1 MNVYVDMAYK
11 SLNKHGEELCGDKV
25 ELVTTDDSKILILAD
40 GMGSGIRANILATL
54 TSKILGTLFS
64 NKLKIDEAVT
74 TIARTLPVSSV
85 NGVAYSTFS
94 ILQIFQSGDAY
105 LVEFDNPGCI
115 FIRDGEIQKIP
126 FVEREIEGKKIREY
140 RFHVKIHDA
149 FVLMSDGCI
158 GCSAGDVYNYGWDW
172 NHISEYA
179 LKVYGQTQSAA
190 HMAGMINQ
198 ACDDLYLQEPGDDTT
213 IAVARITEEKVVNIM
228 TGPPENKTDDSRMVR
243 DFIRQEGI
251 KIVSGGITSQ
261 IVAREL
267 REDLVMSVE
276 NLDPVIPPT
285 SKIRGIDLVT
295 EGVITLNHVIELLQQ
310 YTQDEVSLDLFDE
323 LAKENGASKIA
334 NYLIDECTTVNLF
347 VGKAVNANYSQKNL
361 PFEITARKN
370 IIHALED
377 VLRAMHKNVNLY
389 FY

>member
-1 MNVYVDMAYK
+1 
-11 SLNKHGEELCGDKV
+11 
-25 ELVTTDDSKILILAD
+25 
-40 GMGSGIRANILATL
+40 
-54 TSKILGTLFS
+54 
-64 NKLKIDEAVT
+64 
-74 TIARTLPVSSV
+74 
-85 NGVAYSTFS
+85 
-94 ILQIFQSGDAY
+94 
-105 LVEFDNPGCI
+105 
-115 FIRDGEIQKIP
+115 
-126 FVEREIEGKKIREY
+126 
-140 RFHVKIHDA
+140 
-149 FVLMSDGCI
+149 
-158 GCSAGDVYNYGWDW
+158 
-172 NHISEYA
+172 
-179 LKVYGQTQSAA
+179 
-190 HMAGMINQ
+190 
-198 ACDDLYLQEPGDDTT
+198 
-213 IAVARITEEKVVNIM
+213 M
-228 TGPPENKTDDSRMVR
+228 TGPPENKADDSRMVR

-267 REDLVMSVE
+267 REDLVMSVD

-310 YTQDEVSLDLFDE
+310 YTQDDVSLDLFDE